1 MEVGGACRAAGR
13 FQEDIQPMADMPVA
27 RRALTVELA
36 NGLHMV
42 PCSAIAKAAR
52 EFGGPVRIIHGKIT
66 ADASSVFDLLGL
78 GAERGTQLILEADG
92 DGAEGLLDQLE
103 NYFRSDFDIPR

>member
-1 MEVGGACRAAGR
+1 MPGIGASVPERK
-13 FQEDIQPMADMPVA
+13 QERSQPMADSQIV
-27 RRALTVELA
+27 RRALTVEND

-66 ADASSVFDLLGL
+66 ADAASVFDLLGL
-78 GAERGTQLILEADG
+78 GAERGTELILEADG
-92 DGAEGLLDQLE
+92 DGADSLLDQLE
-103 NYFRSDFDIPR
+103 RFFRSDFEIPR

>member
-1 MEVGGACRAAGR
+1 
-13 FQEDIQPMADMPVA
+13 MADMPVA